1 VRRSATED
9 DVGQDTDIIA
19 LVGAGERGT
28 AILAALLRV
37 PGVEVRYVVDG
48 DPDAPG
54 LALARE
60 HGIACRPADGL
71 DELAADG
78 DLDLIVETSGDPAAL
93 ATLRASGLAGDRLLS
108 AAGSDLVVRLLA
120 ELSAVVDR
128 ANADKARYL
137 RQASHQ
143 VKSPLSSIETYVGVV
158 LGGYTGE
165 IPERTR
171 EVMEKI
177 RARCDAALAALA
189 KRRLLA
195 DLRCTDRGDLETSTV
210 RLGELLDRAVEQL
223 AALAAAR
230 EVAIEVAPG
239 HGPGLVRCDPD
250 KTVALLRELLEN
262 AVVYSTGGGAVEAA
276 VTTAPGDRLAVTITD
291 HGIGIPARCLPR
303 IFDEDY
309 RADTAVKHYPDG
321 AGLGLAVARE
331 IATLQGFELAA
342 ASEEG
347 QGSVFTLNV
356 PSAPAA

>member
-1 VRRSATED
+1 VRRSATKD
-9 DVGQDTDIIA
+9 DVGHDTDIIA

-60 HGIACRPADGL
+60 RGIRCRTDGDL
-71 DELAADG
+71 DELAGDG
-78 DLDLIVETSGDPAAL
+78 DLDLIVETSGDPDAL
-93 ATLRASGLAGDRLLS
+93 AALRASGLAGDRLLS

-165 IPERTR
+165 IPQRTR

-195 DLRCTDRGDLETSTV
+195 DLRCSDRGDLETSTA
-210 RLGELLDRAVEQL
+210 RLGDLLGRAVEQV

-239 HGPGLVRCDPD
+239 HEPDLVRCDPD

-262 AVVYSTGGGAVEAA
+262 AVVYSSAGGSVESAATGLADG
-276 VTTAPGDRLAVTITD
+276 RLGVAITD

-309 RADTAVKHYPDG
+309 RADIAVKHYPDG

-331 IATLQGFELAA
+331 IAELQGFELAA
-342 ASEEG
+342 TSQEG
-347 QGSVFTLNV
+347 HGSVFTLGV
-356 PSAPAA
+356 PPAPAA